1 MRNVFTVKNDKVEG
15 MSRPKVARTHF
26 HEDVLILNS
35 QQSEG
40 SNFIKTISLELALA
54 IGLTAIDKISGSSEY
69 FNVPNQSLKQNNIF
83 TSLALNMACNLSKY
97 LSIRSP
103 TVTDGT

>member
-1 MRNVFTVKNDKVEG
+1 LSNLFAVKNDKVEG

-35 QQSEG
+35 QQPGG
-40 SNFIKTISLELALA
+40 SIA
-54 IGLTAIDKISGSSEY
+54 Y
-69 FNVPNQSLKQNNIF
+69 
-83 TSLALNMACNLSKY
+83 NLSKY
-97 LSIRSP
+97 LSISSP